1 MDALIEVKERLSIF
15 KNLYDVIRLVNPI
28 NTVVINHECEEL
40 SVKSGF
46 CYDVWKRSERCE
58 NCISKIA
65 YDKNETA
72 IKIEYSEGKIILVI
86 ASPLLIKNKKY
97 VVEMIKDVSQSGRVS
112 IMDTNY
118 EESVLEF
125 LNVVK
130 ERTVKDELTGV
141 YNKAYI
147 NERLPQDLRRS
158 VRENLSTSV
167 VMIDLDYFKNIND
180 TYGHVIGDKVLRD
193 FASIVKNYIRSDS
206 MDWIG
211 RYGGEEFILVLNN
224 ADEDIAQNIAERI
237 RKRINDSVFKYE
249 EIEIKITCSLG
260 IYSSKGKDIDMD
272 DAVERAD
279 KNLYKAKASGR
290 NKIVKS

>member
-1 MDALIEVKERLSIF
+1 MDALIDVKERLSIF

-28 NTVVINHECEEL
+28 NTAVINHECEDL

-58 NCISKIA
+58 NCISQIA
-65 YDKNETA
+65 YNKDETA
-72 IKIEYSEGKIILVI
+72 VKIEYSEGKIILVI
-86 ASPLLIKNKKY
+86 AAPLTIKNKKY
-97 VVEMIKDVSQSGRVS
+97 VIEMIKDVSQSGRVS

-193 FASIVKNYIRSDS
+193 FASIVNNYIRSDS

-224 ADEDIAQNIAERI
+224 ADENVAQNISERI
-237 RKRINDSVFKYE
+237 RKRVNDSVFKYE
-249 EIEIKITCSLG
+249 DIEIKITCSLG

-272 DAVERAD
+272 DAIEKAD

-290 NKIVKS
+290 NRIVKS

>member
-1 MDALIEVKERLSIF
+1 MDALIDVKERLSIF

-28 NTVVINHECEEL
+28 NTAVINHECEDL

-58 NCISKIA
+58 NCISQIA
-65 YDKNETA
+65 YNKDETA
-72 IKIEYSEGKIILVI
+72 VKIEYSEGKIILVI
-86 ASPLLIKNKKY
+86 AAPLTIKNKKY

-193 FASIVKNYIRSDS
+193 FASIVNNYIRSDS

-224 ADEDIAQNIAERI
+224 ADENVAQNIAERI
-237 RKRINDSVFKYE
+237 RKKISDSVFKYE
-249 EIEIKITCSLG
+249 DIEIKITCSLG
-260 IYSSKGKDIDMD
+260 IYSSKGKDINMD
-272 DAVERAD
+272 DAVEKAD

>member
-28 NTVVINHECEEL
+28 NTAVINHECEDL

-46 CYDVWKRSERCE
+46 CYDFWKRSERCE

-72 IKIEYSEGKIILVI
+72 IKIEYNEGKIILVI
-86 ASPLLIKNKKY
+86 ASPLIIKNKKY

-147 NERLPQDLRRS
+147 NERLPKDLGRS
-158 VRENLSTSV
+158 VKENLSTSV

-193 FASIVKNYIRSDS
+193 FASIVKSYIRSDS

-224 ADEDIAQNIAERI
+224 ADENIAQNIAERI

-249 EIEIKITCSLG
+249 EIEIRITCSLG

-272 DAVERAD
+272 DAVEKAD